1 MSSTSQRSLPL
12 NLGRPQHLPFTW
24 AEDGEHRTAL
34 WHSEGGW
41 PAPEHLEVVDDR
53 TSTDAAYRL
62 ATSGTAMLWRGD
74 YQNARQ
80 LLGALAKRIDRG
92 RRRPS
97 TDLTAT
103 FRKHRADAAHRAQL
117 LGMLLIPLDADYTIP
132 LRRSP
137 DVRLAC
143 TESYGTSDQPSVIS
157 LRELI
162 GVIGAHEWR
171 ANGVDIPA
179 LGASI
184 HPHYGVFSPVRGE
197 YLDLVAAA
205 PLPSG
210 DLEDL
215 VAFDIGTG
223 TGVLA
228 AILAHRGIRHV
239 IATDQEPRALACAV
253 DNIERLGFTG
263 EVDVTQ
269 ADLFPVGRADLIVC
283 NPPWIPADATTSTDH
298 AVYDPD
304 SRMLRGFL
312 GGLALHLEPAGE
324 GWLILSDIAERI
336 GLRSRSELLD
346 LFEDAGLTV
355 AQRIDTRPTHRR
367 AYDATDPLHTARSSE
382 VTSLWRLRAADSGPA
397 AHTAPVTI

>member
-12 NLGRPQHLPFTW
+12 NLRRPQHLPFTW
-24 AEDGEHRTAL
+24 TEDGEIHTGL

-41 PAPEHLEVVDDR
+41 PAPERLEIIDDR
-53 TSTDAAYRL
+53 TNTDAAYRL

-74 YQNARQ
+74 FHNARQ
-80 LLGALAKRIDRG
+80 LLGSLGRRIDRG
-92 RRRPS
+92 TRKPS
-97 TDLTAT
+97 PDLTAA

-143 TESYGTSDQPSVIS
+143 TQSYGKSDQPSVTS

-171 ANGVDIPA
+171 TNGVDIPA
-179 LGASI
+179 LGALI

-210 DLEDL
+210 TLEDL

-223 TGVLA
+223 TGVLS

-239 IATDQEPRALACAV
+239 IATDQEPRALACAIE
-253 DNIERLGFTG
+253 NIERLGFTDQV
-263 EVDVTQ
+263 EVAP

-283 NPPWIPADATTSTDH
+283 NPPWIPAEATTSTDH

-367 AYDATDPLHTARSSE
+367 AYDTTDPLHAARSNE
-382 VTSLWRLRAADSGPA
+382 VTSLWRLRSVNSGTEA
-397 AHTAPVTI
+397 GTA